1 MDYVN
6 RLESDVRSYCRS
18 WPTTF
23 TTAQGCWMTDVEG
36 RRFLDFFS
44 GAGALNYGHNHP
56 VLKKALI
63 EYLTADGVTH
73 SLDMVTEAKE
83 RFLASFESRVLS
95 PRGLEYKVQFP
106 GPTGTNSVEA
116 ALKLARKVTGREKVV
131 SFTNSFHGMTLGSL
145 SVTGNSM
152 KRGGAGVG
160 LNAAASMPFDG
171 FLGSDVDSVDL
182 LRAFLDDGGSGLD
195 LPGAVIVETIQA
207 EGGIN
212 VASAAWLRDLAKLC
226 AEFGILFIVDDV
238 QAGCGRTGTFFSYEE
253 AGIEPDIVCL
263 SKSLSGYGLPLAV
276 TLLRPELDQWEPGE
290 HNGTFRGHN
299 PAFVTGAATL
309 EHFWSDDSLT
319 RSVRQKGKR
328 LEAVLDHLVEVYP
341 EVEGEVRGR
350 GLLLGISC
358 GVPGISSKV
367 VAAAFQRELIVETS
381 GAEGQV
387 VKTMPPLVISNE
399 ELEEGIRRLDESF
412 AAALE
417 VEARGDDQLLAMA
430 TQEASS

>member
-1 MDYVN
+1 MKHVQA
-6 RLESDVRSYCRS
+6 LESEVRSYCRS

-23 TTAQGCWMTDVEG
+23 TTATGSTLHDADG
-36 RRFLDFFS
+36 RRYLDFFS

-56 VLKKALI
+56 VLKEALLA
-63 EYLTADGVTH
+63 YLTADGVTH

-83 RFLASFESRVLS
+83 RFLARLEERILA
-95 PRGLEYKVQFP
+95 PRSLDYRVQFP

-116 ALKLARKVTGREKVV
+116 ALKLARKVTGRERVV

-160 LNAAASMPFDG
+160 LTAASSMPFDG
-171 FLGSDVDSVDL
+171 FLGPDVDTVEL

-195 LPGAVIVETIQA
+195 QPGAVILETVQA

-212 VASAAWLRDLAKLC
+212 VASGAWLRDLAGLC
-226 AEFGILFIVDDV
+226 REFEILLIVDDV
-238 QAGCGRTGTFFSYEE
+238 QAGCGRTGPFFSFEDF
-253 AGIEPDIVCL
+253 GVHPDIVCL
-263 SKSLSGYGLPLAV
+263 SKSLSGYGLPFAV
-276 TLLRPELDQWEPGE
+276 TLLRPELDVWEPGE

-299 PAFVTGAATL
+299 PAFVTAAAAL
-309 EHFWSDDSLT
+309 DHFWADDALT

-341 EVEGEVRGR
+341 ELEGEVRGR
-350 GLLLGISC
+350 GLLLGIAC
-358 GVPGISSKV
+358 GAPEVSAGV
-367 VAAAFQRELIVETS
+367 VAAAFERGLIVETS

-387 VKTMPPLVISNE
+387 VKTMPPLVIADD
-399 ELEEGIRRLDESF
+399 ELEEGLRLLD
-412 AAALE
+412 AALASALDVAPRADGE
-417 VEARGDDQLLAMA
+417 LLSTAR
-430 TQEASS
+430 